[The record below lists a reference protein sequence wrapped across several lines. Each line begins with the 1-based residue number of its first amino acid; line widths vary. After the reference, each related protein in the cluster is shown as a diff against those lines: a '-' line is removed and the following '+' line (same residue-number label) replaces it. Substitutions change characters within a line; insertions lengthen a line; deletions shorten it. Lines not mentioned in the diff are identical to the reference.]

1 MSSSRRTKLR
11 EAAPQDPTANPD
23 GERIWLADTT
33 FFWGLSMVDLLVP
46 SIAMFGGR
54 LRTTPAVLSEL
65 QGRVW
70 QKAFL
75 ASAIEVV
82 ESGAV
87 SIVKPTIAELRT
99 VFDLR
104 ALWQCSPRDTNDLG
118 EAEVIAIAGAR
129 GWHAVLDDRRAR
141 RTMQMRHGALECI
154 DTPYVL
160 LRLVDSG
167 YCSIHQAWDHLN
179 VMDRTGEF
187 GHSFRGRQKS
197 EWTSRG
203 DYARVIG
210 L

>member
-1 MSSSRRTKLR
+1 
-11 EAAPQDPTANPD
+11 
-23 GERIWLADTT
+23 
-33 FFWGLSMVDLLVP
+33 
-46 SIAMFGGR
+46 MFGGR
-54 LRTTPAVLSEL
+54 LKTTPAVLSEL
-65 QGRVW
+65 QGRVE

-75 ASAIEVV
+75 ASAIELVQ
-82 ESGAV
+82 SGAV
-87 SIVKPTIAELRT
+87 SIVEPNIEQLRT

-129 GWHAVLDDRRAR
+129 GWHAILDDRRAS
-141 RTMQMRHGALECI
+141 RTMRLRHSALECV

-167 YCSIHQAWDHLN
+167 HCSIHQAWDHLS
-179 VMDRTGEF
+179 VMDRKGEF

-197 EWTSRG
+197 EWTSRA
-203 DYARVIG
+203 DYARVIV